1 VKGRFVKDD
10 MAAVDGVDDFEGVAA
25 ASGDDFQDVAE
36 DAVDSAVY
44 GFEPAVADSSERPAE
59 EPDDVEVADE
69 PSKNTARRFR
79 WRAPLGRIAGRRL
92 SAAAVVI
99 GALALLGGTYSTFA
113 DSSGAT
119 STGYSAQDI
128 TAGQQIYQ
136 NSCITCHGANLEGV
150 QGQGPSLI
158 GVGSAAVYFQVST
171 GRMPAPYQGAYEP
184 AKTPKYDEKQTLQL
198 GAYVE
203 SVGGGPQVPSG
214 NLRASNNTLGTGGEL
229 FRLNCAS
236 CHGVTGKGAPL
247 SAGKYAPSLNS
258 ATDRQLYT
266 AMLSGPESM
275 PVFGDNQ
282 ITPQQKKEL
291 INYIQ
296 TIKASADPGGAGIDR
311 IGPVSEAV
319 VIWVA
324 GVGAIIIVILWIGA
338 KVR

>member
-1 VKGRFVKDD
+1 MKDD
-10 MAAVDGVDDFEGVAA
+10 VAVDGGAGFDDPA
-25 ASGDDFQDVAE
+25 D
-36 DAVDSAVY
+36 DAVDPAVY
-44 GFEPAVADSSERPAE
+44 GFEPAVADSAE
-59 EPDDVEVADE
+59 QAAAEPDVEEAGE
-69 PSKNTARRFR
+69 PQASTARRSW
-79 WRAPLGRIAGRRL
+79 WRHRLGAVAGRRL

-113 DSSGAT
+113 DSSGAA
-119 STGYSAQDI
+119 SAGYSAQDI

-136 NSCITCHGANLEGV
+136 NTCITCHGANLEGV

-184 AKTPKYDEKQTLQL
+184 AKPPKFNEKQTLQL
-198 GAYVE
+198 GAYVQ
-203 SVGGGPQVPSG
+203 SVGGGPQVPMG
-214 NLRASNNTLGTGGEL
+214 NLRAPDSTLGTGGEL
-229 FRLNCAS
+229 YRLNCAS

-247 SAGKYAPSLNS
+247 SAGKMAPALTG
-258 ATDRQLYT
+258 ATDRQIYT

-282 ITPQQKKEL
+282 ITPDQKKQ
-291 INYIQ
+291 IISYIQ
-296 TIKASADPGGAGIDR
+296 TLAASADPGGAGIDR

-324 GVGAIIIVILWIGA
+324 GVGAIIIAILWIGA

>member
-10 MAAVDGVDDFEGVAA
+10 SGRWVA
-25 ASGDDFQDVAE
+25 GDDGE
-36 DAVDSAVY
+36 EVDY
-44 GFEPAVADSSERPAE
+44 GFEPVVSDAADTARTPA
-59 EPDDVEVADE
+59 PRAADTADE
-69 PSKNTARRFR
+69 PAPTRPARFWYRPRLNRF
-79 WRAPLGRIAGRRL
+79 AGRRL

-99 GALALLGGTYSTFA
+99 GALALIGGTYSTFA
-113 DSSGAT
+113 QSSGAA
-119 STGYSAQDI
+119 SAGYSAQDI
-128 TAGQQIYQ
+128 AAGRQIYQ

-158 GVGSAAVYFQVST
+158 GVGSAAVYFQVTT

-184 AKTPKYDEKQTLQL
+184 SKPPKYNEHQTLQL

-214 NLRASNNTLGTGGEL
+214 NLRAPTSTLGPGGEL
-229 FRLNCAS
+229 FRLNCAQ

-247 SAGKYAPSLNS
+247 SAGKTAPSLNG
-258 ATDRQLYT
+258 ATDKQIYT

-275 PVFGDNQ
+275 PVFGDNE
-282 ITPQQKKEL
+282 ITPDEKKQ
-291 INYIQ
+291 IITYIQ
-296 TIKASADPGGAGIDR
+296 TLQASADPGGNGIDR

-324 GVGAIIIVILWIGA
+324 GVGAIIIAILWIGA